1 MKKNE
6 LQQEVRELVTTHL
19 QQKKISQ
26 NKLAEMIGVS
36 SGTISNIV
44 NEVWE
49 RLNESM
55 LLKIKSFFN
64 TKEWNVIETY
74 NYATIHL
81 ACKEARE
88 YNKMISIIGYSG
100 AGKTT
105 ALQYYYQKNTNTY
118 LVTCGRSM
126 RTKQLLSEILKA
138 LGISFLASDY
148 EMIKLI
154 IEELNKKES
163 PLLIIDEASK
173 LSPTALMYLQDI
185 WDGIEDNAGIL
196 IAGVEYLLTNIKKGA
211 EKNKIGMPEFYG
223 RVSKWIYLQLPEKK
237 EIEAICINNGL
248 TNMELIKSMHRIGSF
263 RLMRNVI
270 NNHLNTI

>member
-6 LQQEVRELVTTHL
+6 LQNEVRELIISHL

-36 SGTISNIV
+36 GGTISNII

-49 RLNESM
+49 RLNETM
-55 LLKIKSFFN
+55 LLKIKGYFN
-64 TKEWNVIETY
+64 VREWNIIETY
-74 NYATIHL
+74 NFL
-81 ACKEARE
+81 QVQKLCNEARTH
-88 YNKMISIIGYSG
+88 NKMISIIGYSG

-105 ALQYYYQKNTNTY
+105 ALQHYFQKNANTF

-126 RTKQLLSEILKA
+126 RTKQLLSEILKS
-138 LGISFLASDY
+138 LGVNYLASDY
-148 EMIKLI
+148 EMVKMI
-154 IEELNKKES
+154 IEELNKKEN
-163 PLLIIDEASK
+163 PILIIDEASK

-185 WDGIEDNAGIL
+185 WDGIEHNAGVI

-223 RVSKWIYLQLPEKK
+223 RVSKWTYLQLPEKN

-248 TNMELIKSMHRIGSF
+248 TNKELIKPMYRVGNY
-263 RLMRNVI
+263 RAVRNVI
-270 NNHLNTI
+270 NNSLNS